1 MSYKPKV
8 LEVAAGGTGL
18 AATTAFQLLVSTAA
32 STIGG
37 LTAGTTGQV
46 LTGVTGAVP
55 AFSATP
61 SVTSIT
67 LSGGNALSTYVEST
81 SWTPTIV
88 GGTTAGTTAYATQ
101 NGSYVRIGNL
111 VWISVFVAAN
121 TATGTGDIRIGNLPF
136 TINGNCF
143 PSGAMYIDAGA
154 LAWPVGRTQAVATGS
169 GGNTYCTISCSGT
182 AQASAR
188 MQMANTPMSFIFG
201 MTYQI

>member
-67 LSGGNALSTYVEST
+67 LSGGNALSAYVEST

-88 GGTTAGTTAYATQ
+88 GGTTAGTTTYTTQ
-101 NGSYVRIGNL
+101 HGSYVRIGNL
-111 VWISVFVAAN
+111 VWVSLFVACSA
-121 TATGTGDIRIGNLPF
+121 ATGTGDVRIGNLPF
-136 TINGNCF
+136 TINASCF
-143 PSGAMYIDAGA
+143 PSAAMYIDASG
-154 LAWPVGRTQAVATGS
+154 LTWPTARTNAAATGAA
-169 GGNTYCTISCSGT
+169 GQTYCNISCAGT
-182 AQASAR
+182 LVASAR
-188 MQMANTPMSFIFG
+188 MQMANTGMSFIFG